1 MPFLILTLSLQHE
14 SSTIICYRNMI
25 RDFRKLSDF
34 VIKHKI
40 KLDANAWRKLS
51 AILMGKE
58 KPTKE
63 TLDKLALLAGFQS
76 WESLKRTFEE

>member
-1 MPFLILTLSLQHE
+1 
-14 SSTIICYRNMI
+14 MI
-25 RDFRKLSDF
+25 REFRKLSDF
-34 VIKHKI
+34 IIKHKI
-40 KLDANAWRKLS
+40 KLDANAWHKLS

-58 KPTKE
+58 KLTKE

>member
-1 MPFLILTLSLQHE
+1 
-14 SSTIICYRNMI
+14 MI
-25 RDFRKLSDF
+25 REFRKLSDF
-34 VIKHKI
+34 LTKHKI
-40 KLDANAWRKLS
+40 KLDAKAWHKLS
-51 AILMGKE
+51 AILTGNE

>member
-1 MPFLILTLSLQHE
+1 
-14 SSTIICYRNMI
+14 MI
-25 RDFRKLSDF
+25 REFRKLSDF
-34 VIKHKI
+34 IIKHKI
-40 KLDANAWRKLS
+40 KLDANAWHKLS

-63 TLDKLALLAGFQS
+63 TFDKLALLAGFQS

>member
-1 MPFLILTLSLQHE
+1 
-14 SSTIICYRNMI
+14 MI
-25 RDFRKLSDF
+25 REFRKLSDF

-58 KPTKE
+58 QPTKE

>member
-1 MPFLILTLSLQHE
+1 
-14 SSTIICYRNMI
+14 MI

-63 TLDKLALLAGFQS
+63 TLDK
-76 WESLKRTFEE
+76 

>member
-1 MPFLILTLSLQHE
+1 
-14 SSTIICYRNMI
+14 MI

-58 KPTKE
+58 KPAKE

>member
-1 MPFLILTLSLQHE
+1 
-14 SSTIICYRNMI
+14 MI
-25 RDFRKLSDF
+25 REFRKLSDF
-34 VIKHKI
+34 IIKHKI
-40 KLDANAWRKLS
+40 KLDANAWHKLS

-63 TLDKLALLAGFQS
+63 TLDKLALLAGFQN